1 MKWSTRLES
10 GFLYCLSSGLC
21 LCCSY
26 IYKNQTNLN
35 RYILEF
41 QKFIISSKFH
51 SQQNHI
57 PLTLPIHQP
66 CGVRGHR
73 STVHGPRPFLKF
85 QSCLAKGSSNPEEQ
99 LNEIKDGYW
108 ITNIGSGKVAGKVL
122 IVDHIY

>member
-1 MKWSTRLES
+1 LKTKTHPVKSANPSTLRV
-10 GFLYCLSSGLC
+10 C
-21 LCCSY
+21 
-26 IYKNQTNLN
+26 
-35 RYILEF
+35 
-41 QKFIISSKFH
+41 
-51 SQQNHI
+51 
-57 PLTLPIHQP
+57 
-66 CGVRGHR
+66 GHR

>member
-1 MKWSTRLES
+1 MAKK
-10 GFLYCLSSGLC
+10 
-21 LCCSY
+21 Y
-26 IYKNQTNLN
+26 I
-35 RYILEF
+35 
-41 QKFIISSKFH
+41 
-51 SQQNHI
+51 SQS
-57 PLTLPIHQP
+57 LPIHQP

-122 IVDHIY
+122 IVDQIVKSAKLLI